1 MILDSEEYT
10 FLSRT
15 IPRKLTLLQ
24 ATREIDPKKV
34 SEKMVKI
41 YMKLAEKTEQAPLP
55 EIEGIK
61 FTRHELK
68 EISNLIKEH
77 MIRTMGETIPEYKK
91 RQQAEPDKSNFYQG
105 YIDKEKAKV
114 EALKTLLAKVEAE
127 T

>member
-1 MILDSEEYT
+1 VILDSDEYK

-24 ATREIDPKKV
+24 ATREVDPKKV

-41 YMKLAEKTEQAPLP
+41 YTKMAS
-55 EIEGIK
+55 K
-61 FTRHELK
+61 FSFPVDTIDVELTRHELK

-91 RQQAEPDKSNFYQG
+91 RQSAEPDKSNFYQG

-114 EALKTLLAKVEAE
+114 DALKSLLAKVEGE
-127 T
+127 L